1 MANTI
6 IKDPALIPF
15 YISKD
20 QYCFTVIEV
29 ITPDEKNIG
38 IFKKKD
44 NGNEGKDYEKPL
56 RHHSNLS
63 SALQKI
69 PKSKVDHKKDYS
81 SIMSYIEEYKKETN
95 AMEQLLN
102 KIGI

>member
-15 YISKD
+15 YIAKD

-38 IFKKKD
+38 KFKKK
-44 NGNEGKDYEKPL
+44 L
-56 RHHSNLS
+56 
-63 SALQKI
+63 
-69 PKSKVDHKKDYS
+69 
-81 SIMSYIEEYKKETN
+81 
-95 AMEQLLN
+95 EQRY
-102 KIGI
+102 